1 MPKLPQIALVAAP
14 TLALVSE
21 LIEPRDE
28 PATAAAELELIAA
41 NSTAYLLADVL
52 AFVAFAL
59 FAVGVIGLV
68 GTVRERGRLAAR
80 IGGTMTVIGALAM
93 VSHSMVL
100 LASRDIALIG
110 DAAAVAPA
118 NEAMSNG
125 LAATLQL
132 SMLLFGFDLGLTVLT
147 IALWRARLL
156 PVWLAPAGFLALV
169 ADFSPTSYNAVL
181 MYCVL
186 LIAFGLLAL
195 RSRQVTLVTP
205 MAETVA

>member
-14 TLALVSE
+14 ALALISE
-21 LIEPRDE
+21 FIEPREE

-41 NSTAYLLADVL
+41 NSTAYLIADL
-52 AFVAFAL
+52 LTFVAFAL

-68 GTVRERGRLAAR
+68 GMVRERGRLAAR

-93 VSHSMVL
+93 LSHSMVL
-100 LASRDIALIG
+100 LATRDIALVG
-110 DAAAVAPA
+110 DPAAMAPA

-132 SMLLFGFDLGLTVLT
+132 SMLLFGFDLGLTVL
-147 IALWRARLL
+147 AVVLWRAGLI
-156 PVWLAPAGFLALV
+156 PGWLAPAGFLALV

-181 MYCVL
+181 MYVVL
-186 LIAFGLLAL
+186 LVAFGLLAL
-195 RSRQVTLVTP
+195 RSRKGAVHP
-205 MAETVA
+205 RYA